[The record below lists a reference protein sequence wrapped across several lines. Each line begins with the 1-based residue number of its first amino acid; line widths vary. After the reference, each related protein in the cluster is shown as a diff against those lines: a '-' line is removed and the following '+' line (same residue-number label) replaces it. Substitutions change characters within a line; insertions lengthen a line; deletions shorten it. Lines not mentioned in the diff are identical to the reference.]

1 MGISLGKGTAA
12 GMIRSQELGLAV
24 KDPITRNLDYQLE
37 RFERYILSY
46 REPLKVFKHEIQ
58 TIETRG
64 LFSVPHVGR
73 SGEESL
79 IQRDQIECSNKTW
92 ESSNKGP
99 NQSG

>member
-12 GMIRSQELGLAV
+12 GMIRSPELGLAV

-58 TIETRG
+58 TIERRIIFSSPYRAIWRG
-64 LFSVPHVGR
+64 ELDPARPDRMF
-73 SGEESL
+73 
-79 IQRDQIECSNKTW
+79 
-92 ESSNKGP
+92 
-99 NQSG
+99 